1 MLAIRQR
8 HLRRAR
14 NRTLLAAALEYVER
28 GWPVAAGAH
37 LVGDFVAGFPPAV
50 PRQRD
55 GRQHGRHR
63 ASAPRC
69 SCGRPDC
76 RRPGAHSAGD
86 RLVSTTSPDI
96 VAGWWSGPECP
107 ALLLVTGVAF
117 DGWAVPAEVGERAA
131 RSGDGPV
138 LVDPAGRW
146 VFLSTRAVPAPR
158 YPAGL
163 QLDHLEYLEYL
174 GPGGHLA
181 APPTVGLAGPAAWVR
196 RASRLPAP
204 AAVWGLLTTAA

>member
-14 NRTLLAAALEYVER
+14 NRTLLAAALEYTER
-28 GWPVAAGAH
+28 GWPVAAGTH
-37 LVGDFVAGFPPAV
+37 LVGDEVSSAV

-55 GRQHGRHR
+55 GRPPGRHR

-69 SCGRPDC
+69 SCGLADC
-76 RRPGAHSAGD
+76 RQPGAHPTTGRLAG
-86 RLVSTTSPDI
+86 TTSRDV
-96 VAGWWSGPECP
+96 VASWWAGPECP

-117 DGWAVPAEVGERAA
+117 DGWAVPEEVGERAA
-131 RSGDGPV
+131 RAGDGPV

-146 VFLSTRAVPAPR
+146 VFLSTPAVPAPR

-163 QLDHLEYLEYL
+163 HLDYL
-174 GPGGHLA
+174 GPGGHLV
-181 APPTVGLAGPAAWVR
+181 APPTIGLAGPALWVHR
-196 RASRLPAP
+196 PSRLPAP
-204 AAVWGLLTTAA
+204 AAVWSLLTRAMWV